1 MLSKRFR
8 IVGTSKM
15 RFSPCAVCLRQNS
28 NLEQIFV
35 KSPQQTATRAMHGGK
50 ALLSDTRN
58 PKPYNRERKLQRFHE
73 GVLLGGGRAPSPAR
87 PPSPRPAF
95 SRVPCSLQEERNS
108 NEETGVL
115 QGFKKKKTKY

>member
-15 RFSPCAVCLRQNS
+15 RFSPCAVCSYLRQNS
-28 NLEQIFV
+28 DLEQIFV
-35 KSPQQTATRAMHGGK
+35 KSPQQTATRATLGTK
-50 ALLSDTRN
+50 ALLSHTRN

-115 QGFKKKKTKY
+115 QGF